1 MITQRDSDCCP
12 VIIDT
17 YTDERQAD
25 VMQHAYA
32 AMLRRHRLADFF
44 GVECKRIA
52 GMWVIRVGPHDET
65 A

>member
-1 MITQRDSDCCP
+1 MIRNVTRLRP
-12 VIIDT
+12 VIIAPT
-17 YTDERQAD
+17 RRAPAD

-32 AMLRRHRLADFF
+32 AMLRRHRLADFL

-52 GMWVIRVGPHDET
+52 GMPGDPRES